1 MVNKSQKYSAS
12 TYSQWNLKNLTLVM
26 CQRLKDDTLAK
37 GGEIS
42 QIKIKKNKV
51 K

>member
-1 MVNKSQKYSAS
+1 MKSEEFDPS
-12 TYSQWNLKNLTLVM
+12 M